1 LLEEDELRELP
12 REEVVLVWGL
22 VMRTLLSVIV
32 PCYNERSTLA
42 QCVERVLAIQSDDL
56 ALDII
61 IVDDCSRDGSLAL
74 AKELLEQHSQ
84 ITILCHSVNKGKGAA
99 LRTGIVAA
107 KGDFVTFQDADLEY
121 DPQDFKRMLVPLKQD
136 EADVVYGSRFS
147 RDIKNRCA
155 YRWQGSANRFL
166 TALSNFSSGLKLQ
179 DMETCYK
186 MFRREDIAKIEITE
200 NGFAVEPEL
209 TAEIARLR
217 CNGST
222 PRIVEVGIH
231 YNGRSYDQGKKI
243 GFKDAI
249 RSIYAILKYNFFG

>member
-1 LLEEDELRELP
+1 
-12 REEVVLVWGL
+12 
-22 VMRTLLSVIV
+22 MRTLLSVVV

-42 QCVERVLAIQSDDL
+42 QCIERVLAIQSDDL

-74 AKELLEQHSQ
+74 AKGLVQQHSQ
-84 ITILCHSVNKGKGAA
+84 ITVLCHPVNKGKGAA
-99 LRTGIVAA
+99 LRTGIAAA

-121 DPQDFKRMLVPLKQD
+121 DPQDFKRMLVPLKQG

-147 RDIKNRCA
+147 RDIKNRGA
-155 YRWQGSANRFL
+155 YRWQGAANRFL
-166 TALSNFSSGLKLQ
+166 TTLSNLSSGLKLQ

-209 TAEIARLR
+209 TAKIARLR
-217 CNGST
+217 NNGT
-222 PRIVEVGIH
+222 APRIAEVGIH
-231 YNGRSYDQGKKI
+231 YNGRTYDQGKKI
-243 GFKDAI
+243 GFKDGI